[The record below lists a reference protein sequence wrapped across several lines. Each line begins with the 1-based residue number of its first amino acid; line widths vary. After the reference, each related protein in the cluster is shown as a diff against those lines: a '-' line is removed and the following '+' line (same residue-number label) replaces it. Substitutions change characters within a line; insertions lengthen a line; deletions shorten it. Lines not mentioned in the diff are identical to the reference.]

1 MLASP
6 AQGRSQNLERRGFA
20 LRPLLAAAAPAG
32 RRLPAEDLDLVTLL
46 CWRPG
51 GGVGAR
57 GCPYPQPGAALY
69 LSPHTLIH
77 THPDP

>member
-51 GGVGAR
+51 AA
-57 GCPYPQPGAALY
+57 PYPQPGAALY